1 MLCNSYGVPMVFYGV
16 FKGVSMVV
24 LWDSY
29 GVSKVSMGLLF
40 GFLWGSVVWD
50 FFGMSR
56 IYRLDF

>member
-1 MLCNSYGVPMVFYGV
+1 MVFYGV

-40 GFLWGSVVWD
+40 GFLWVSVVWD
-50 FFGMSR
+50 FFGMSM
-56 IYRLDF
+56 IYLLDF